1 MQFYI
6 KNDSGEFVE
15 ADKEIDE
22 EYKKRSWGIV
32 HTRLEEITEREL
44 EKKRPEFEKRVR
56 GEVEEAFKKEIRE
69 SVEAEYKDKLAEADK
84 KYGELDVAFR
94 RKTIAAEYGFKPE
107 SEEFLGSGT
116 DEEMRAKADTLK
128 NTFSTPAQTQTPDKT
143 DGAPQSKL
151 LDKYGLDIK
160 I

>member
-6 KNDSGEFVE
+6 KNESGEFVE
-15 ADKEIDE
+15 ANKEVENEFRRMSDP
-22 EYKKRSWGIV
+22 IV
-32 HTRLEEITEREL
+32 ARRIAEKMETELNKARPDF
-44 EKKRPEFEKRVR
+44 EKKVR
-56 GEVEEAFKKEIRE
+56 GEVEEALRKTI
-69 SVEAEYKDKLAEADK
+69 ATEYEGKLAEATK
-84 KYGELDVAFR
+84 KYEDLDVALR

>member
-6 KNDSGEFVE
+6 KNESGEFVE
-15 ADKEIDE
+15 ANKEVE
-22 EYKKRSWGIV
+22 NEFKRMSDPIV
-32 HTRLEEITEREL
+32 ARRIAEKLETEL
-44 EKKRPEFEKRVR
+44 NKARPDFEQKVR
-56 GEVEEAFKKEIRE
+56 GEVEESLRKTI
-69 SVEAEYKDKLAEADK
+69 STEYEGKLAEANK
-84 KYGELDVAFR
+84 KYEELDVALR

>member
-6 KNDSGEFVE
+6 KNESGEFVDGNKEVE
-15 ADKEIDE
+15 AEFKRKSDPIVARRIAEKLEI
-22 EYKKRSWGIV
+22 
-32 HTRLEEITEREL
+32 EL
-44 EKKRPEFEKRVR
+44 EKARPDIEKKVR
-56 GEVEEAFKKEIRE
+56 GEVEE
-69 SVEAEYKDKLAEADK
+69 SVRKTISAEYKDKLAEANK
-84 KYGELDVAFR
+84 KYEDLDIAFR

-128 NTFSTPAQTQTPDKT
+128 NTFSTPTQTQTPDKT

>member
-6 KNDSGEFVE
+6 KNESGEFVE
-15 ADKEIDE
+15 ANKEVENEFRRMSDP
-22 EYKKRSWGIV
+22 IV
-32 HTRLEEITEREL
+32 ARRIAEKMETELNKARPDF
-44 EKKRPEFEKRVR
+44 EKKVR
-56 GEVEEAFKKEIRE
+56 GEVEETLRKTIAT
-69 SVEAEYKDKLAEADK
+69 EYEGKLAEATK
-84 KYGELDVAFR
+84 KYEDLDVALR

>member
-6 KNDSGEFVE
+6 KNESGEFVE
-15 ADKEIDE
+15 ANKEVENEFRRMSDP
-22 EYKKRSWGIV
+22 IV
-32 HTRLEEITEREL
+32 ARRIAEKMETELNKARPDF
-44 EKKRPEFEKRVR
+44 EKKVR
-56 GEVEEAFKKEIRE
+56 GEVEEELRKTIAT
-69 SVEAEYKDKLAEADK
+69 EYEGKLAEATK
-84 KYGELDVAFR
+84 KYEDLDVALR